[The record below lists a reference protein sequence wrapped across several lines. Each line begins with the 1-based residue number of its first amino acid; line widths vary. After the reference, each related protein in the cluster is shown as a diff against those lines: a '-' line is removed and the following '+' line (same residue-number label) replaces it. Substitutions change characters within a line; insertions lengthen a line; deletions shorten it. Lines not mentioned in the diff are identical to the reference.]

1 MGRIT
6 GLDPAGPR
14 CFDGPILS
22 AIPKLHSEILCLES
36 AAFVHVIHN
45 NGGLEPVTQVQFQDL
60 KLYSSLVTSI
70 FYPGEG
76 LFTRDACL
84 VLKLYRREPVA
95 MCVCEVLWSFAI
107 RSKLRITQ

>member
-36 AAFVHVIHN
+36 AAFVHVIHS
-45 NGGLEPVTQVQFQDL
+45 NGGLEPVIQVQFQDL

-76 LFTRDACL
+76 TVQQGCMFGIEAFPGETCSH
-84 VLKLYRREPVA
+84 VSP
-95 MCVCEVLWSFAI
+95 
-107 RSKLRITQ
+107 

>member
-36 AAFVHVIHN
+36 AAFVHVIHS
-45 NGGLEPVTQVQFQDL
+45 NGGLEPVPQVQFQDL

-76 LFTRDACL
+76 
-84 VLKLYRREPVA
+84 PVHQGCMFGIEA
-95 MCVCEVLWSFAI
+95 FPEGTCSHVRL
-107 RSKLRITQ
+107 